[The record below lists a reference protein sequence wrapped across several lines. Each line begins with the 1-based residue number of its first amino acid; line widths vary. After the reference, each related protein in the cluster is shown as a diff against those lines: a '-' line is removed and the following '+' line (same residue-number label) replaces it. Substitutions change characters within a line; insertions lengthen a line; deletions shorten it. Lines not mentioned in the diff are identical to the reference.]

1 MNYFRNIWEAISSIA
16 QSMAVTLRTFFTKP
30 ETVQY
35 PEVDVLN
42 PRMPGYSGHLK
53 PVSERFRGFLT
64 VDTDACISCHQCA
77 HVCPVDCIQFESEK
91 GPKTTV
97 KSLRPDGKES
107 PKTRYLTRFDI
118 HLGRCMYCGLCTEVC
133 PTGCIHFTR
142 EFRGAAGD
150 YHKLIHHF
158 ISPEEAERV
167 RKMAEEEAAKPKPEK
182 PAKEPKPSEPAEAK
196 AEAEKK

>member
-1 MNYFRNIWEAISSIA
+1 M
-16 QSMAVTLRTFFTKP
+16 
-30 ETVQY
+30 
-35 PEVDVLN
+35 
-42 PRMPGYSGHLK
+42 
-53 PVSERFRGFLT
+53 
-64 VDTDACISCHQCA
+64 
-77 HVCPVDCIQFESEK
+77 
-91 GPKTTV
+91 